1 MTGSRYSLHLPVR
14 FRWLALGAVLVAAL
28 GAQAHFGMG
37 RTSALPPPVTVWVNT
52 TDNSAGDGLCRGA
65 PNVLG
70 GDNDCTLREAID
82 QLNLGNAQIIKFA
95 FPTSNHTIDLST
107 GVGALPFI
115 TGDDGTIDASGT
127 TVIIKGTGMT
137 FPLLQVNA
145 SGTGFD
151 FTLTKGSGAITLTDV
166 SSDAILVCADSEMA
180 PCGSYNDANLASVII
195 NGVTIGPGVTGHGIH
210 MMAKNM
216 NGVQITNNSI
226 TSGDEGIH
234 LEMFGD
240 DTIDADGS
248 DVLSTN
254 DIQITGNTVTSSGGE
269 GINVDLCGST
279 NACDVN
285 GNITVNASNNGNITG
300 GSSSCCYNGVNLNLQ
315 GDGVAQNDVLSFAL
329 NNNGNIKGSNRGVY
343 ASISANDTN
352 YTVDSG
358 VDDYTNSHVTASVTV
373 DGNGDI
379 TGSDYDG
386 VYTNADV
393 CCGSSHN
400 SSTVSVSHNGNISG
414 MDGDGVDGNASAGDT
429 DNNTASVTVSHNGN
443 IDGASDEGVYVTTT
457 AGNVSGVTN
466 GASNNAS
473 TVDVSSNGNIS
484 GKYEG
489 VSVSPE
495 AGTGTDGTANSNS
508 STVTVNSN
516 GTISSVRSEGVIA
529 EPEVGNYQCCS
540 STSNTAN
547 LNSSAVTINGN
558 GNITGASNFSSDSSA
573 GVGVQADVGVL
584 NNGEADYNSST
595 IAVNNN
601 GDVTGHGDHGMN
613 LGAEAGFGLS
623 CDSRPCSGGSHDD
636 TATITVSGNARIRA
650 LSGTD
655 NAENGLNAQATSGF
669 DLSSCCAV
677 DAAGDGDNNTA
688 TVTVTNNAEFSSDHD
703 DGANL
708 GLTAGGSL
716 ATSDNNHT
724 TATFTGNGK
733 VTGLDGGVVVESD
746 VCCDTADV
754 TKVTNN
760 VTISNNTGD
769 ITGGTGED
777 GVRVEFNNSDST
789 TTNTLNIKNNT
800 GVISAGSGW
809 DAINVIADSTDPLNS
824 TKATIDGNTA
834 SNSGRDGIDLCCGN
848 FTGSQV
854 KNNTVA
860 GNAGAGIRLR
870 NETHGVTIGP
880 ANVIH
885 NNSGQ
890 TGIYLIDTGTDKNT
904 ITQNSIYANTGL
916 GIDLNDGTGLPDVVG
931 CTTGTAGPNDCLPF
945 PSLITFQNGNI
956 TGTACPGCKVEIFV
970 ADNVPPDQNDT
981 FGVPHGEG
989 RTYLA
994 TGTADGSGNFSIALA
1009 CGQPSGIELTSTATD
1024 TNGNTS
1030 EFSAN
1035 FGPLLLG
1042 TGSCTPTATSTNTP
1056 TKTSTPT
1063 NTPVGTPPTATPTR
1077 TFTPTNT
1084 PTGTLTPTVT
1094 NTPVPPTATAT
1105 PVPPTATNTPLPPTA
1120 TNTPLPPTA
1129 TRTPVAKACGDVN
1142 DDGHVNSIDAA
1153 LILQLEAGLL
1163 SSLVNMPSADVNHDG
1178 HVNSVDAALILQL
1191 EAGLITTLSC

>member
-1 MTGSRYSLHLPVR
+1 MTGSRYSLHLPAR
-14 FRWLALGAVLVAAL
+14 FRWLALGAVLVAVL
-28 GAQAHFGMG
+28 GAQAHFGLG

-107 GVGALPFI
+107 GAGALPFI

-127 TVIIKGTGMT
+127 TVIIKGPGNTA
-137 FPLLQVNA
+137 PLLQVNA
-145 SGTGFD
+145 SGTAFD
-151 FTLTKGSGAITLTDV
+151 FTLTNGSGAITLTDV
-166 SSDAILVCADSEMA
+166 NSDAILVCADTETA
-180 PCGSYNDANLASVII
+180 PCGAYNDANLANLII
-195 NGVTIGPGVTGHGIH
+195 NGVTIGPSVTGHGIH

-216 NGVQITNNSI
+216 NGVQITNSSI
-226 TSGDEGIH
+226 TSDDEAVH
-234 LEMFGD
+234 LEIFGD
-240 DTIDADGS
+240 DTIDGDGS

-254 DIQITGNTVTSSGGE
+254 DIQITGNTTIKSIGAQAVHVTFCGGT
-269 GINVDLCGST
+269 G
-279 NACDVN
+279 CDVN
-285 GNITVNASNNGNITG
+285 GNIAVNVNNNGDITG
-300 GSSSCCYNGVNLNLQ
+300 DSSGSCCFDAVGLFLY
-315 GDGVAQNDVLSFAL
+315 GDGVAANDSLSFAV
-329 NNNGNIKGSNRGVY
+329 NNNGNIHGTNRGVDSYIY
-343 ASISANDTN
+343 AYDTN
-352 YTVDSG
+352 VTDG
-358 VDDYTNSHVTASVTV
+358 DDNTTGHVTASATV

-379 TGSDYDG
+379 TGGDYDA
-386 VYTNADV
+386 VDASAYV
-393 CCGSSHN
+393 CCGASHN

-414 MDGDGVDGNASAGDT
+414 YNNGVTATAQAGDT
-429 DNNTASVTVSHNGN
+429 DYNAASVTVSHNGN
-443 IDGASDEGVYVTTT
+443 IDASSSQGVEITTA
-457 AGNVSGVTN
+457 AGNVSGATN
-466 GASNNAS
+466 GASNNTS

-489 VSVSPE
+489 IDILPN
-495 AGTGTDGTANSNS
+495 AGTYTNGTANSNS

-516 GTISSVRSEGVIA
+516 GSISSVRSNGVIT
-529 EPEVGNYQCCS
+529 EPRVGNYQCCS

-547 LNSSAVTINGN
+547 LNSSTVNVNGN
-558 GNITGASNFSSDSSA
+558 GNITGASNFSSYSDA
-573 GVGVQADVGVL
+573 GVNVEADTGVA

-595 IAVNNN
+595 ITANNN

-613 LGAEAGFGLS
+613 LGAEAGFANN
-623 CDSRPCSGGSHDD
+623 CDSPPCSGGSHDD
-636 TATITVSGNARIRA
+636 TATINVSGNGRIRA
-650 LSGTD
+650 LSGTS

-669 DLSSCCAV
+669 DLGECCP

-688 TVTVTNNAEFSSDHD
+688 TVTVTNNAEFSSDYD

-708 GLTAGGSL
+708 GVTAGGSL

-733 VTGLDGGVVVESD
+733 VTGADGGVVVESD

-769 ITGGTGED
+769 ITGGTSED
-777 GVRVEFNNSDST
+777 GIRVEFNNTDSS

-800 GVISAGSGW
+800 GVISAGSG
-809 DAINVIADSTDPLNS
+809 DAIDVLADSTDPLNS

-834 SNSGRDGIDLCCGN
+834 SNSGSDGIDLCCGN

-854 KNNTVA
+854 KNNTIA

-870 NETHGVTIGP
+870 NQTNGVTIGP

-890 TGIYLIDTGTDKNT
+890 TGVYLIDTGTDKNT

-916 GIDLNDGTGLPDVVG
+916 GIDLNDGTAGPDVVG
-931 CTTGTAGPNDCLPF
+931 CTTGAAGPNDCLPF

-994 TGTADGSGNFSIALA
+994 TGTADGTGNFSIPVP

-1024 TNGNTS
+1024 TSGNTS

-1042 TGSCTPTATSTNTP
+1042 TGTCTPVATSTNTP
-1056 TKTSTPT
+1056 TKTNTPT

-1142 DDGHVNSIDAA
+1142 DDGQVNSIDAA
-1153 LILQLEAGLL
+1153 LILQLEAGLIA
-1163 SSLVNMPSADVNHDG
+1163 SLPNMPSADVNHDG

>member
-1 MTGSRYSLHLPVR
+1 MTGSRYSLHLPAR
-14 FRWLALGAVLVAAL
+14 FRWLALGAVLVAVL
-28 GAQAHFGMG
+28 GAQAHFGLG

-65 PNVLG
+65 PNALG

-107 GVGALPFI
+107 GAGALPFI

-127 TVIIKGTGMT
+127 TVIIKGPGNTS
-137 FPLLQVNA
+137 PLLQVNA

-166 SSDAILVCADSEMA
+166 SSYAILVCADTEEAECS
-180 PCGSYNDANLASVII
+180 SFNDANLSNVII
-195 NGVTIGPGVTGHGIH
+195 NGVTIGPVIGPVTGQGIR
-210 MMAKNM
+210 MSAMNM

-226 TSGDEGIH
+226 TSGGQPILLDLLG
-234 LEMFGD
+234 
-240 DTIDADGS
+240 ADGIDGDNS

-254 DIQITGNTVTSSGGE
+254 DIQITGNSMLKSTGSQAV
-269 GINVDLCGST
+269 NVSFCVVSYGCDL
-279 NACDVN
+279 N
-285 GNITVNASNNGNITG
+285 GNITVNVSNNGDITSG
-300 GSSSCCYNGVNLNLQ
+300 SCCYDAVHLNFQ
-315 GDGVAQNDVLSFAL
+315 GDGAAANDSLSFIV
-329 NNNGNIKGSNRGVY
+329 NNNGNIHGTDRGVY
-343 ASISANDTN
+343 SNIYAYDTN
-352 YTVDSG
+352 VSDG
-358 VDDYTNSHVTASVTV
+358 DNYTNGHVTASATV

-379 TGSDYDG
+379 TGGDSDA
-386 VYTNADV
+386 VQADVEV
-393 CCGSSHN
+393 CCGASHN

-414 MDGDGVDGNASAGDT
+414 SNNGVTATARAGDT

-443 IDGASDEGVYVTTT
+443 IDTTGNDGVDVLTT
-457 AGNVSGVTN
+457 AGNVSGTTN
-466 GASNNAS
+466 GASNNTS

-484 GKYEG
+484 GTSAG
-489 VSVSPE
+489 IRINPS
-495 AGTGTDGTANSNS
+495 AGTSTDGTATSNS

-516 GTISSVRSEGVIA
+516 GSISAVQHEGVTV
-529 EPEVGNYQCCS
+529 EPQVGNYQCCS

-558 GNITGASNFSSDSSA
+558 GNITGASASTNSDNNRP
-573 GVGVQADVGVL
+573 GVNVTTDVGVL

-595 IAVNNN
+595 ITVNNN

-613 LGAEAGFGLS
+613 LGAEAGFANNCNS
-623 CDSRPCSGGSHDD
+623 SPCTGGSHDD
-636 TATITVSGNARIRA
+636 TATITVSGNGRIRA
-650 LSGTD
+650 LSGYN
-655 NAENGLNAQATSGF
+655 NAENGLNAQATAGF
-669 DLSSCCAV
+669 DLGDSVAN
-677 DAAGDGDNNTA
+677 GDGDNNTA
-688 TVTVTNNAEFSSDHD
+688 TITVTNNAEFSSDYD

-708 GLTAGGSL
+708 GLTAGGNI
-716 ATSDNNHT
+716 ATANNNHT

-733 VTGLDGGVVVESD
+733 VTGADGGVVVESD

-769 ITGGTGED
+769 ITGGSGSSEGGILVD
-777 GVRVEFNNSDST
+777 FNSSDST
-789 TTNTLNIKNNT
+789 TTNTVDIKNNAGT
-800 GVISAGSGW
+800 ISGAGTNDG
-809 DAINVIADSTDPLNS
+809 IHIRADSTDPLNS
-824 TKATIDGNTA
+824 TKATIDGNKA
-834 SNSGRDGIDLCCGN
+834 LNSGDDGIYLCCGN

-860 GNAGAGIRLR
+860 GNGGAGIMLR
-870 NETHGVTIGP
+870 NDTHGVTIGP

-916 GIDLNDGTGLPDVVG
+916 GIDLNDGTAGPDVVG
-931 CTTGTAGPNDCLPF
+931 CTTGAAGPNDCLPF
-945 PSLITFQNGNI
+945 PSLVTFQNGNI

-970 ADNVPPDQNDT
+970 ADPIPPDQPDA
-981 FGVPHGEG
+981 FLVQHGEG

-994 TGTADGSGNFSIALA
+994 TGTADGSGNFSIPVP

-1024 TNGNTS
+1024 TSGNTS

-1042 TGSCTPTATSTNTP
+1042 TGSCTPTVTSTNTP
-1056 TKTSTPT
+1056 TKTNTPT

-1142 DDGHVNSIDAA
+1142 DDGQVNSIDAA